1 MAFGPK
7 AALTVLGMPV
17 GSSTSSLVLEGDFD
31 FLLLVMI
38 KTTVAV
44 FWRDV
49 IHTGIPVYITD
60 KQFDSRTPTMVDSTT
75 KPLLGQAATALQGLA
90 RPLGNFITLSLPLV
104 IEALNFAYQIYKRL
118 PQNAITF
125 LIGTIFCFFGGLFPA
140 LFAAVE
146 AAEHAGYQMVMV
158 SVKDLADEAMII
170 IKESKKDDAVDDN
183 KDGIPDVE
191 QISGR
196 EYTIRKTKLVLK
208 KMNPEKVS
216 RVKYEK
222 WLGFIGS

>member
-1 MAFGPK
+1 
-7 AALTVLGMPV
+7 
-17 GSSTSSLVLEGDFD
+17 
-31 FLLLVMI
+31 
-38 KTTVAV
+38 
-44 FWRDV
+44 
-49 IHTGIPVYITD
+49 
-60 KQFDSRTPTMVDSTT
+60 
-75 KPLLGQAATALQGLA
+75 
-90 RPLGNFITLSLPLV
+90 
-104 IEALNFAYQIYKRL
+104 
-118 PQNAITF
+118 
-125 LIGTIFCFFGGLFPA
+125 
-140 LFAAVE
+140 
-146 AAEHAGYQMVMV
+146 
-158 SVKDLADEAMII
+158 MII